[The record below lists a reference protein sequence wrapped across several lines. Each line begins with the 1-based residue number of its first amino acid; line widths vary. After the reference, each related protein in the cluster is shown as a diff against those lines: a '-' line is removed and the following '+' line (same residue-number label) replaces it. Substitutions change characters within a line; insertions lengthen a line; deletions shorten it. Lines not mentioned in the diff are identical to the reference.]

1 MGEHLDVRAA
11 RWFVVYTIAA
21 LAAIFFFPYYFPLTP
36 SASASYLF
44 GYNNRAAV
52 LILLILVAAGVIG
65 TRGLH
70 LRLLAAANSQPIRR
84 KVFLYSLAAVLLVCA
99 ALYLLTGRLGGFGE
113 SGYEIDR
120 IWLTSIGKRPY
131 IDFEWPFG
139 VISLYVPL
147 AIHRLLSLSIPQ
159 AYYIFWCLNCL
170 AGAWL
175 LYEVLNAIDYP
186 SERKTSIYLLLFCGW
201 FLAILNLGTH
211 YSLTRYALPLYFVL
225 LIERRISRGD
235 ARSYAIADLEIL
247 LFTAVLL
254 LYSPETAIAYGIT
267 SLALFPILARRRDAA
282 FFAAFATLLP
292 ALAAL
297 FVAASRIHILD
308 TVFASGGGAD
318 SFPIFLCPH
327 ILLFFVVIFVC
338 ACYAYRQI
346 IDPRMRGNSLGLI
359 AYSVVMLPAA
369 LGRCDPGHTLLNSL
383 GIYAVFLLCASSS
396 ARFWK
401 PARTAF
407 ILILLVIASLSG
419 LWFYLPLFARG
430 TIRALAGG
438 GEDSYMSRLLLGGG
452 RIYIQHFVSAD
463 RKQQWQQRLESLP
476 REGEPENADLS
487 VVFPEWHGGY
497 LAPFG
502 FRPNG
507 FGTDLTRQVDYGKYE
522 DVENANTPAAIAEK
536 VAEMRTHPGDALLL
550 PKSYFDNCLID
561 VPAQR
566 RTLEIL
572 LAFPYWKAPAHL
584 ESVRLPMCAYIRQHY
599 SLAVPPTEKTYGY
612 GLWINNANGQPAALI
627 PSG

>member
-1 MGEHLDVRAA
+1 MCPSWDGYSLQRFLPHWAGRRSMRGQAEAIAFLQLDETGEIENGGALRRSCREMVRGLHNCGARCHL
-11 RWFVVYTIAA
+11 
-21 LAAIFFFPYYFPLTP
+21 FFPYYFPLTP

-282 FFAAFATLLP
+282 FLPRLQLSCRLSPRSSSLLQG
-292 ALAAL
+292 
-297 FVAASRIHILD
+297 F
-308 TVFASGGGAD
+308 T
-318 SFPIFLCPH
+318 FL
-327 ILLFFVVIFVC
+327 I
-338 ACYAYRQI
+338 Q
-346 IDPRMRGNSLGLI
+346 SLP
-359 AYSVVMLPAA
+359 PAA
-369 LGRCDPGHTLLNSL
+369 
-383 GIYAVFLLCASSS
+383 
-396 ARFWK
+396 
-401 PARTAF
+401 
-407 ILILLVIASLSG
+407 
-419 LWFYLPLFARG
+419 
-430 TIRALAGG
+430 
-438 GEDSYMSRLLLGGG
+438 
-452 RIYIQHFVSAD
+452 
-463 RKQQWQQRLESLP
+463 
-476 REGEPENADLS
+476 EP
-487 VVFPEWHGGY
+487 
-497 LAPFG
+497 
-502 FRPNG
+502 
-507 FGTDLTRQVDYGKYE
+507 
-522 DVENANTPAAIAEK
+522 I
-536 VAEMRTHPGDALLL
+536 
-550 PKSYFDNCLID
+550 
-561 VPAQR
+561 
-566 RTLEIL
+566 
-572 LAFPYWKAPAHL
+572 AFPYS
-584 ESVRLPMCAYIRQHY
+584 SVRTFCS
-599 SLAVPPTEKTYGY
+599 SLSSFSFVLVMHTVR
-612 GLWINNANGQPAALI
+612 LSIPACGGIL
-627 PSG
+627 